1 MINNIEDKIEQII
14 ALSKAHSVSSIALF
28 GSAAK
33 ATMHEE
39 SDIDFLVQFSDDL
52 DILDYADNYFSYL
65 ENLEAL
71 MGRKIDLVTK
81 KSLRNIVL
89 IQEIEQTKVELYA
102 A

>member
-1 MINNIEDKIEQII
+1 
-14 ALSKAHSVSSIALF
+14 
-28 GSAAK
+28 
-33 ATMHEE
+33 
-39 SDIDFLVQFSDDL
+39 VQFSDDL

-65 ENLEAL
+65 EKLETL

-81 KSLRNIVL
+81 KSLRNSVL

>member
-1 MINNIEDKIEQII
+1 
-14 ALSKAHSVSSIALF
+14 
-28 GSAAK
+28 
-33 ATMHEE
+33 
-39 SDIDFLVQFSDDL
+39 
-52 DILDYADNYFSYL
+52 
-65 ENLEAL
+65 